1 MIGIGRRGALLGAPL
16 ALAALPRRAAAQA
29 FPSRQ
34 IRIIVGF
41 ASGGAND
48 IMARL
53 VAAKLA
59 DRMAGT
65 PIVVENRPGAGTLLA
80 AEYVARA
87 APDGY
92 TLMYASSSTL
102 ITPLINR
109 TSTLDPTRDFDAV
122 VMAQSSPLLL
132 VSRPDFPAKTLAEL
146 IALGRQRPGRI
157 TISHPG
163 VGGINHLSLAVLM
176 KQANVEFTLVPY
188 NGNNPSLTALVRGEI
203 DVASDSLFAT
213 RTLLESNTIR
223 AIGITS
229 AQRSS
234 TQPNVP
240 TFGETLPGYEV
251 TFWGGFMA
259 PRGTPAPILDRLNT
273 EIDAVLKLPEVVERV
288 KTFGADPVGGS
299 RAHYTK
305 VIAEDWVRW
314 GAVVRETGVTG
325 G

>member
-53 VAAKLA
+53 VAAKLT

-132 VSRPDFPAKTLAEL
+132 VSRPDFPAKTLGEL
-146 IALGRQRPGRI
+146 IELGRQRPGRI

-176 KQANVEFTLVPY
+176 KQTNVEFTLVPY

-203 DVASDSLFAT
+203 DVASDSSSPRAHCWNQTPSAPSASPARSARRHNQTCRPSPKPCLAT
-213 RTLLESNTIR
+213 R
-223 AIGITS
+223 
-229 AQRSS
+229 
-234 TQPNVP
+234 
-240 TFGETLPGYEV
+240 
-251 TFWGGFMA
+251 
-259 PRGTPAPILDRLNT
+259 
-273 EIDAVLKLPEVVERV
+273 
-288 KTFGADPVGGS
+288 
-299 RAHYTK
+299 
-305 VIAEDWVRW
+305 
-314 GAVVRETGVTG
+314 
-325 G
+325 